1 MAPDTYHHGS
11 LRETLLRTAL
21 EAIEEHGPA
30 ALSLRDLARRAGVS
44 HAASAYHFGDK
55 AGLLTAIAVDGQEMV
70 ADAMADAFERT
81 GTFLEMGVAYIRVA
95 IEHRAHFEVVYRP
108 DLYHADDPQF
118 LDAQR
123 RTGEIF
129 QTGLATL
136 SATQAGPDLAIA
148 GVAAWSLVHGFAQLW
163 INGLLQSGVGD
174 DAEPVARAVAALLF
188 RESPELAGR

>member
-11 LRETLLRTAL
+11 LRETLLGTAL
-21 EAIEEHGPA
+21 EVIEEHGPA

-118 LDAQR
+118 VDAQR

-136 SATQAGPDLAIA
+136 SAAQAGPDLAIA

-163 INGLLQSGVGD
+163 INGLLQRDVGD
-174 DAEPVARAVAALLF
+174 AAEPVARAVAALLF